1 MENTNTAIATFNQT
15 YQAPRFSE
23 KISDCLMVAKNKTR
37 DDWTV
42 EQLGIQPYQHI
53 LEIGFNN
60 GTVLEKVAKKLQ
72 SGFVA
77 GVDES
82 VDNYLQAAKRNK
94 KFINNEM
101 MQLHIGKI
109 ADLPYPNYYF
119 DTIYGNNVCTNW
131 KEPENQFIQLTNLL
145 KSGGKLIMV
154 FQPRWATTEKLIW
167 EAAENIQDQFAEAGL
182 TDTRL
187 AFREMSPVTCITATG
202 FKA

>member
-1 MENTNTAIATFNQT
+1 MQNTNAAIATLNETNRAKYLSVKFG
-15 YQAPRFSE
+15 E
-23 KISDCLMVAKNKTR
+23 CLFPAKNKTR
-37 DDWTV
+37 DEWTV
-42 EQLGIQPYQHI
+42 EQLALKPYQHI
-53 LEIGFNN
+53 LEIGFNS
-60 GTVLEKVAKKLQ
+60 GTVLEKVAKKMQ

-82 VDNYLQAAKRNK
+82 VDNYLSASKRNK

-101 MQLHIGKI
+101 MQLHIGEI
-109 ADLPYPNYYF
+109 ASLPYPNHYF
-119 DTIYGNNVCTNW
+119 DTIYGNNVCTKW
-131 KEPENQFIQLTNLL
+131 KEPENQFIQLHNLL

-167 EAAENIQDQFAEAGL
+167 QAAENIQDQFAEAGL

-187 AFREMSPVTCITATG
+187 AFREMNPVTCITATG